1 MCRSRCLRC
10 TDRGLTC
17 AICLSGTTK
26 TCNTCRRARAKCVW
40 PEGTSREGG
49 ASPTAGASTEP
60 GREKTAVSIDSEDDA
75 PPRKKRKVRVDSG
88 RTQTH
93 GAHTRARPKSVA
105 TLSDRGLLLASLAE
119 IDEFLYNHSEVQ
131 DTYESA
137 TNDLSRMDKVM
148 KRSRRN
154 LSTYGSREDAIIAE
168 FAAREAALDALRRSP
183 SE

>member
-1 MCRSRCLRC
+1 M
-10 TDRGLTC
+10 
-17 AICLSGTTK
+17 
-26 TCNTCRRARAKCVW
+26 
-40 PEGTSREGG
+40 
-49 ASPTAGASTEP
+49 
-60 GREKTAVSIDSEDDA
+60 
-75 PPRKKRKVRVDSG
+75 DSG

-93 GAHTRARPKSVA
+93 GARTRARPKSVA

-137 TNDLSRMDKVM
+137 TNDLSRMDKAL